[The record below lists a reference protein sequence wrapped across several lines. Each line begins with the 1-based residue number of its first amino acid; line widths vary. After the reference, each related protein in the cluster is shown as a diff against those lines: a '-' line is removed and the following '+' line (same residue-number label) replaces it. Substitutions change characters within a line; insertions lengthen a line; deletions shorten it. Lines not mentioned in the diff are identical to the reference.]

1 MIHSGDECLKF
12 ISCLTEWALPEKRS
26 LAGRTDTNFDYRA
39 PVPEVSTTAAVKSA
53 NANGSAVT
61 STRTRYI
68 APFNLAF
75 NTQLGYFPW
84 LELPENEGRFVRFGH
99 AMTGTR
105 QWEIK
110 NQILQG
116 ANPSQYMRGFVSNYN
131 ACGRIAPVSD
141 RLFVGR
147 PPARLGARR
156 RGRGHR
162 RPVDP
167 RRTSTPTR
175 SRRR

>member
-26 LAGRTDTNFDYRA
+26 LASRTDTNFDYRA
-39 PVPEVSTTAAVKSA
+39 PAPEVSTTAAVKSA

-61 STRTRYI
+61 PTRTRYV

-110 NQILQG
+110 DQILQG
-116 ANPSQYMRGFVSNYN
+116 ASLGRYMRDF
-131 ACGRIAPVSD
+131 
-141 RLFVGR
+141 
-147 PPARLGARR
+147 
-156 RGRGHR
+156 
-162 RPVDP
+162 
-167 RRTSTPTR
+167 TPN
-175 SRRR
+175 